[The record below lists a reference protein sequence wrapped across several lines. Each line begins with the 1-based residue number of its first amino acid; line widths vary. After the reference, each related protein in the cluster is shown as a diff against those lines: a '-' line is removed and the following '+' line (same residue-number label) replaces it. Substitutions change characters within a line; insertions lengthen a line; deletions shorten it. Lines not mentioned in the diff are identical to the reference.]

1 MAQEMNLI
9 QKLSSPSVLER
20 INALNWDGSSD
31 IGPYVVELDPTAAC
45 DMACPGCISEDI
57 IAEGGRFSNK
67 RLIEFPDEFKDAGV
81 KAVILIGGGEPL
93 THPRVGEFIE
103 RCANLDIRIGIT
115 TNGTLIGRYLDVI
128 AEHSDW
134 TRISMDAG
142 SEVLFDKL
150 RPTKSGRSAF
160 KSILENMEALGKRKK
175 GLMGYSYLLQSP
187 ADGENVVNNL
197 NDLLLAAKVAKKV
210 GCDYFEV
217 KPSYAW
223 RGDVPHALMVHSP
236 EFLAE
241 AKTVI
246 DQLDELEDHSF
257 AILHAIN
264 LKYSLDGVQ
273 AIQLK
278 DYTSCPSAQL
288 RTLVTP
294 KGVYVCPY
302 WRGKENF
309 KIGDLN
315 QKTLG
320 DLWSSQ
326 EKRTTMERLDPSRD
340 CMFHCLRHETNNAS
354 IAIKDKI
361 NRFGLDC
368 VHSNPDVDDRFI

>member
-1 MAQEMNLI
+1 MSHEMNLI
-9 QKLSSPSVLER
+9 KKLSNPSVLDR
-20 INALNWDGSSD
+20 IAKLKWDGSSK

-67 RLIEFPDEFKDAGV
+67 RLIEFPSEFEKAGV

-93 THPRVGEFIE
+93 THPRVGDFISM
-103 RCANLDIRIGIT
+103 CASLDIRIGIT

-134 TRISMDAG
+134 TRVSMDAG
-142 SEVLFDKL
+142 SEALFDKL

-160 KSILENMEALGKRKK
+160 KSILENMEALGKKKK

-197 NDLLLAAKVAKKV
+197 NDLLLAAKLAKNV

-223 RGDVPHALMVHSP
+223 RGDVPHALMVHSS
-236 EFLAE
+236 EFLTQ
-241 AKTVI
+241 AKMI
-246 DQLDELEDHSF
+246 IEELDTLEDDSF
-257 AILHAIN
+257 SILHAIN
-264 LKYSLDGVQ
+264 LKHSLEGVQ
-273 AIQLK
+273 AVQLK
-278 DYTSCPSAQL
+278 DYTVCPSAQL

-302 WRGKENF
+302 WRGKDNF
-309 KIGDLN
+309 RLGDLN
-315 QKTLG
+315 QQSLVE
-320 DLWSSQ
+320 LWSSE
-326 EKRTTMERLDPSRD
+326 EKVSAMKRLDPSRD
-340 CMFHCLRHETNNAS
+340 CKFHCLRHDTNNA
-354 IAIKDKI
+354 AISLKNEI
-361 NRFGLDC
+361 ERSGIGSVL
-368 VHSNPDVDDRFI
+368 SNPDIEDRFI